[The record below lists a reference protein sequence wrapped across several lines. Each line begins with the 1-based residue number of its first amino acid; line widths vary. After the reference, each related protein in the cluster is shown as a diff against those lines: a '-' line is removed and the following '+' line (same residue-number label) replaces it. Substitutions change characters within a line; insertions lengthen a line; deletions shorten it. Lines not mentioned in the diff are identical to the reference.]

1 MADDHTADCDCC
13 TEDLAASLKSDCRD
27 QQAAL
32 PQTKFGPELP
42 QLAAPPRAEWPPILA
57 PPASNPVS
65 YPSPYPAAPGNRTWL
80 ATLRLRL

>member
-1 MADDHTADCDCC
+1 MADDHKADCDCC

-65 YPSPYPAAPGNRTWL
+65 YPSPDPATPGNRTWL